1 MSAARQAGSS
11 ADFTI
16 PDVGELSLSEAA
28 LAYADAGFYILPVA
42 RGKHPGSIVGK
53 GWQFQSTTDPEQI
66 EQWWDEN
73 PDAGIAIHTGASG
86 LTFFDLD
93 IDVLPNRLDWLKTGI
108 VQLSRSSA
116 SERGHYGFFTGDEIF
131 TNSKL
136 NLSGAHIGEIKSGNS
151 VIIAAPS
158 PHVKA
163 DDGGLYRWRSDDIE
177 SVIPKLPSE
186 ARKHLRPLGTRKVC
200 EDSTNTAMAGGFA
213 WEATDES
220 VKNSIK
226 LWQSGSRYENLSN
239 LAKQIRRAEA
249 GTRDL
254 TRDLL
259 RVAASEARIGFYTLA
274 DAITDIR
281 EAMIASY
288 EARGESGKFDDGEF
302 HRLVQ
307 NGVGYALSRDHGDIS
322 AEANRDYGAHHEE
335 GDFEDEVAREVRKLE
350 VRAEA
355 RSRFDGSSRAPF
367 SRTVT
372 SLSSFL
378 AQPSNPTP
386 MRIEKLM
393 PDGGRVVFS
402 APYKA
407 GKTTTVGN
415 LIRSLVDGDR
425 FLDVFEVKKR
435 AQRLVLIDN
444 ELSADMVRDWIRD
457 QGIRNT
463 DAVADVICLR
473 GEVSMFDI
481 LNKERRG
488 EWAKW
493 LRDLGCD
500 YLIFDCLRP
509 VLDALGL
516 DENHD
521 AGRFLTAFDELLA
534 EAGTGGDATIV
545 HHMGHSGERSRGDSR
560 IQDWPDAIWKIVR
573 QDPNDET
580 SQRYFSATGRDV
592 EVSEGQLIYDKATR
606 HLTYSDTNR
615 SESKQ
620 QIKASAAHG
629 QILLLLRQ
637 AGKDGLSAKSI
648 EDQAIKVP
656 NVTRQAVRS
665 ALEQGEKSG
674 ELAAWKGNRNANMY
688 ALGSIGADD
697 D

>member
-1 MSAARQAGSS
+1 M
-11 ADFTI
+11 
-16 PDVGELSLSEAA
+16 
-28 LAYADAGFYILPVA
+28 AYAKAGLYVLPVA
-42 RGKHPGSIVGK
+42 RGKHPGSYVGK
-53 GWQFQSTTDPEQI
+53 GWPDQSTTDADQI
-66 EQWWDEN
+66 SDWWDRW
-73 PDAGIAIHTGASG
+73 PDAGIAIHAGPSG

-93 IDVLPNRLDWLKTGI
+93 RDRIPAELSWLKTGI
-108 VQLSRSSA
+108 VQFSRAANLNSD
-116 SERGHYGFFTGDEIF
+116 RGHYGFYTGDEIF
-131 TNSKL
+131 T
-136 NLSGAHIGEIKSGNS
+136 SGDLTTSDGKSVGDIRSGNS
-151 VIIAAPS
+151 VVIAAPS
-158 PHVKA
+158 QHMKSA
-163 DDGGLYRWRSDDIE
+163 DGGQYRWRTEDI
-177 SVIPKLPSE
+177 SSAIPKLPSE
-186 ARKHLRPLGTRKVC
+186 ARKHLRLLGTRKRSNNP
-200 EDSTNTAMAGGFA
+200 DNTAMAGYVV
-213 WEATDES
+213 EASDEAVS
-220 VKNSIK
+220 ESIAK
-226 LWQSGSRYENLSN
+226 WQNESRPKSLTAIASWI
-239 LAKQIRRAEA
+239 KSAETA
-249 GTRDL
+249 TRNRTRDG
-254 TRDLL
+254 L
-259 RVAASEARIGFYTLA
+259 RVAAAESRIGFYPLA
-274 DAITDIR
+274 DAITQIR
-281 EAMIASY
+281 QAMIASY
-288 EARGESGKFDDGEF
+288 EARGESDKFDEGEF
-302 HRLVQ
+302 QRLVK
-307 NGVGYALSRDHGDIS
+307 NGVGCAMTRETDEIS
-322 AEANRDYGAHHEE
+322 AEANRDYGSHHVAS
-335 GDFEDEVAREVRKLE
+335 DFEDDVARELRNLE
-350 VRAEA
+350 IRAEA
-355 RSRFDGSSRAPF
+355 RKRFDGSRRAPF
-367 SRTVT
+367 ARSVT
-372 SLSSFL
+372 NLTSFL

-425 FLDVFEVKKR
+425 FLDVFEVKKP

-493 LRDLGCD
+493 LRELGCD

-573 QDPNDET
+573 QDPSDET

-606 HLTYSDTNR
+606 HLTYSNTNR

-629 QILLLLRQ
+629 QILLLLKQ

-656 NVTRQAVRS
+656 TVTRQAVRS